1 MTDYASQ
8 GKGRSENV
16 VHLNNSK
23 NHQNY
28 YVALSRGYTA
38 DGPLPKRV
46 TGIYRGQ
53 LLASYRA
60 WKGNSADPTHFHLAI
75 RTKLDEED
83 PINDYGVWKPTI
95 NKSTGKMSIQHK
107 RKASEHEDVP
117 APKKLVINA
126 TASGSSVSTIGRTV
140 QSLGYDGLL
149 TPLAGVWRDNPE
161 LWTQRLTD
169 FSPLLGLWANIMRGK
184 SHIPE
189 EARNAVRHLLHFQNP
204 VNFPIGPRGIKL
216 DDLFMGVTVRRSYGD
231 AVTGCETCGYRVRGV
246 TDTFSQYIN
255 VWNTNELRQRYP
267 KVRHC
272 HSGFSTYL
280 TIEWANARNAV

>member
-1 MTDYASQ
+1 PVGLIWD
-8 GKGRSENV
+8 NI
-16 VHLNNSK
+16 
-23 NHQNY
+23 NY
-28 YVALSRGYTA
+28 SC
-38 DGPLPKRV
+38 
-46 TGIYRGQ
+46 
-53 LLASYRA
+53 
-60 WKGNSADPTHFHLAI
+60 
-75 RTKLDEED
+75 
-83 PINDYGVWKPTI
+83 
-95 NKSTGKMSIQHK
+95 
-107 RKASEHEDVP
+107 
-117 APKKLVINA
+117 
-126 TASGSSVSTIGRTV
+126 
-140 QSLGYDGLL
+140 GYDGLL

-280 TIEWANARNAV
+280 TIEMLTTIHEVPSLIILSLNLDTLRLEEDVTLGQKMLKLRGLICHSQIAADLGHSTSVVVDAQGIMWYHDGMTTRRACTSNG